1 MDVWQNGFII
11 SINDTVYLHRVAI
24 LFSHDARTGQQG
36 IKVHK
41 SADPALIAAVLRLH
55 AKGLVTQSDG
65 GYLTSLGRDA
75 AAHAQALRDLLT
87 TGVAASV

>member
-1 MDVWQNGFII
+1 MSFTPELLQELNALTRF
-11 SINDTVYLHRVAI
+11 
-24 LFSHDARTGQQG
+24 DADTGQQG

-65 GYLTSLGRDA
+65 GDLTSLGRDA